1 MARDAEGGRG
11 RPSSDA
17 EQDIALAARDIQL
30 GADPRHV
37 VARVSVARSARPV
50 FLAAIFPETPV
61 PARAVGAPPRPRSV
75 RPPRASCDDAPS
87 ESACAL
93 IDVVCERGVCYGGH
107 NSVSID
113 RLVPRGEF
121 RADRESPRPAH
132 SRGAWD
138 APSARG
144 AHRGTSHHRAHVR
157 ATRLPRSDA
166 RGGVRVVRPR
176 RPRDHRPPRDPRG
189 FRFRRRPHRP
199 AAPSKPPPRPP
210 PRRCRR
216 HRRRRRARIQRWGQ
230 RRRSR
235 RRRRAATSRAT
246 RAGGVLGRGNRARR
260 ARRQRPRGRPGG
272 RGKRSTS
279 TGKRPGAS
287 LGYHRVH
294 VRPPPPRPSGRRP
307 PEDAPRA
314 GRPRARDRVRV
325 GVRVETSAAAHLP
338 RPPWV
343 AAHLPRPPRGS
354 SPPRENHPPSRRRPI
369 NTDNSSRD
377 TCPKRLR
384 LRPFLRLSRRR
395 RRRPVV
401 RPSPTVPPSRSATC

>member
-1 MARDAEGGRG
+1 MVRDAEGGRG

-37 VARVSVARSARPV
+37 VARVSVARSAYPV

-113 RLVPRGEF
+113 RLVPRGNP
-121 RADRESPRPAH
+121 APTGNRPAPPT
-132 SRGAWD
+132 RA
-138 APSARG
+138 APGTRLARAGPIG
-144 AHRGTSHHRAHVR
+144 AHRTTALMFVRRASRGLMR
-157 ATRLPRSDA
+157 ARR
-166 RGGVRVVRPR
+166 RPR
-176 RPRDHRPPRDPRG
+176 RPPPPPPGSPAPARPSRVPVSSTPTPSRRTFEAAASASAAAMPSSPPSRARADTTVGSTAAIAAGTARRDLPRDPR
-189 FRFRRRPHRP
+189 RWSSWER
-199 AAPSKPPPRPP
+199 KPRPPRPP
-210 PRRCRR
+210 
-216 HRRRRRARIQRWGQ
+216 
-230 RRRSR
+230 
-235 RRRRAATSRAT
+235 AT
-246 RAGGVLGRGNRARR
+246 
-260 ARRQRPRGRPGG
+260 PRGRPGA

-294 VRPPPPRPSGRRP
+294 VRPPPRPSGRRP

-338 RPPWV
+338 RPPRV

-354 SPPRENHPPSRRRPI
+354 SPLRENHPPSRRRPI
-369 NTDNSSRD
+369 NTDNSGHD
-377 TCPKRLR
+377 TCPKRRR